1 LSFVLDLD
9 ILSFALTSMRADKS
23 KPRKEVFV
31 HMTTATDSQNIRL
44 VFDAVKL
51 TIINEALRKADL
63 M

>member
-1 LSFVLDLD
+1 
-9 ILSFALTSMRADKS
+9 MRADKS